1 MGLRWGGGE
10 GGGSGGRA
18 VAPEAAQ
25 GTYDRSVY
33 LNFPNNLLSLTGI
46 YFFLFKLLNCLKYVT
61 KTLNPFCLITPLLL
75 TLLTF

>member
-46 YFFLFKLLNCLKYVT
+46 YFFSSNS
-61 KTLNPFCLITPLLL
+61 
-75 TLLTF
+75 